1 MGMRLLLYLA
11 LICILLYAMQFI
23 QDDTVMYKIA
33 IIFAVLIAG
42 FALYEVFNI
51 IEDWMEDKTTKKR
64 MYIMLLYLVFLYILI
79 YIITP
84 KIENKFGIAS
94 VVGEWAVRIAGVI
107 GVIVCWEVIAGLL
120 NR

>member
-11 LICILLYAMQFI
+11 LICVLLYAMQFI

-33 IIFAVLIAG
+33 LVFAVLIAG

-51 IEDWMEDKTTKKR
+51 IEDWMEDKTVKKR
-64 MYIMLLYLVFLYILI
+64 VYIMLLYLVFIYILI
-79 YIITP
+79 YITP
-84 KIENKFGIAS
+84 KIENKFGIAN
-94 VVGEWAVRIAGVI
+94 VVGEWIVRIAGAI
-107 GVIVCWEVIAGLL
+107 GVIVCWEVIEGLL